1 MNRSMRVLS
10 AAAFTVLAGVARAD
24 APYVNAQGVARC
36 TRLDVRTQQSVAMP
50 RATFDRYFA
59 NRGILIA
66 P

>member
-1 MNRSMRVLS
+1 MRLPQRIRDCIECVGRRRRVDHNPS
-10 AAAFTVLAGVARAD
+10 GFD
-24 APYVNAQGVARC
+24 A
-36 TRLDVRTQQSVAMP
+36 RTQQGVAMP